1 MACTSC
7 STGSGGAPRGCKSN
21 GTCGT
26 DSCNKLTVFDW
37 LGNMTLPGGQKP
49 FDCVE
54 VRFKN
59 GRKDFYRNHENL
71 TLSMG
76 DVVATEASPG
86 HDIGIVTL
94 TGELVKVQMK
104 KKGANPNGEV
114 LKIYRKATQKDIDIW
129 QAARNREEPMK
140 VIAREIAIR
149 LSLEMKIS
157 DIEFQGDASKA
168 TFYYTANDRVDFRQL
183 IKDYAREFSIRI
195 EMKQVGFRQEASR
208 LGGVGSC
215 GRELC
220 CSTWLTDFRSVN
232 TSAARY
238 QQLSLNP
245 QKLAGQCGKLKCCL
259 NYELDTYLDAL
270 KELPDMDT
278 KLYTEKGDAVCQ
290 KIDIFKG
297 LMWFSYLNNM
307 AHWHVLEAEQV
318 REIIQMNKLREP
330 VSSLEDY
337 VVEEDADETEKS
349 FMNAVGQDSLTRFDA
364 PKHRRKKPSRG
375 GNKAKGDGVAVADAP
390 AREQR
395 PNNRQR
401 NDRERPER
409 GERQERPERNDR
421 NRENR
426 PPRNRE
432 DRPANREDRNNGDR
446 PERGERQ
453 ERPERNDRNRENRP
467 PRNRE
472 ERPAN
477 RENNGPR
484 QERADRTE
492 RPERNRDNNRQ
503 KPQQPKDGNLN
514 PQPKAEGGEPAG
526 DGERKKKQHHNRNKK
541 RPSGDKNG
549 ENNGNDKN

>member
-7 STGSGGAPRGCKSN
+7 SSGSGGAPKGCKNN

-37 LGNMTLPGGQKP
+37 LGNMSLPGGQKP

-59 GRKDFYRNHENL
+59 GRKDFYRNPDL
-71 TLSMG
+71 TLSIG

-104 KKGANPNGEV
+104 KKGANPESDSV
-114 LKIYRKATQKDIDIW
+114 LKIYRKATQKDVDIW

-149 LSLEMKIS
+149 LNLEMKIS

-195 EMKQVGFRQEASR
+195 EMKQVGFRQEAAR

-278 KLYTEKGDAVCQ
+278 RVYTEKGEAICQ

-297 LMWFSYLNNM
+297 LMWFAYLGDT
-307 AHWHVLEAEQV
+307 AHWHMLEADQV
-318 REIIQMNKLREP
+318 REMIQMNRKKEP
-330 VSSLEDY
+330 ISSLEDY
-337 VVEEDADETEKS
+337 VLEEEESEEKS

-364 PKHRRKKPSRG
+364 PKRRRKKPS
-375 GNKAKGDGVAVADAP
+375 KGRDNRERTETVATADAP
-390 AREQR
+390 VRERNNRQGNDRNGNRSER
-395 PNNRQR
+395 PNNRTDKNGDRAQR
-401 NDRERPER
+401 DNRQPREERQPRENREPR
-409 GERQERPERNDR
+409 GERQP
-421 NRENR
+421 RENR
-426 PPRNRE
+426 EPREPRAERPQGENRL
-432 DRPANREDRNNGDR
+432 PREPRE
-446 PERGERQ
+446 PRGEKPQGEPRLPR
-453 ERPERNDRNRENRP
+453 EPREPRENRQRQ
-467 PRNRE
+467 PR
-472 ERPAN
+472 PQA
-477 RENNGPR
+477 
-484 QERADRTE
+484 QEGD
-492 RPERNRDNNRQ
+492 Q
-503 KPQQPKDGNLN
+503 
-514 PQPKAEGGEPAG
+514 PAG
-526 DGERKKKQHHNRNKK
+526 DNADRKKKPHNRNKK
-541 RPSGDKNG
+541 KPSSGD
-549 ENNGNDKN
+549 NNGNDQK

>member
-7 STGSGGAPRGCKSN
+7 SSGSGGAPKGCKNN

-94 TGELVKVQMK
+94 TGELVKIQMK
-104 KKGANPNGEV
+104 KKGANPDGEV

-129 QAARNREEPMK
+129 QNARNREEPMK

-149 LSLEMKIS
+149 LNLEMKIS

-183 IKDYAREFSIRI
+183 IKDYAREFGIRI

-278 KLYTEKGDAVCQ
+278 RVYTEKGEAICQ

-297 LMWFSYLNNM
+297 LMWFAYTNDT
-307 AHWHVLEAEQV
+307 AHWHVLEADQV
-318 REIIQMNKLREP
+318 KEIIQMNKLREP

-337 VVEEDADETEKS
+337 VVEDDADETEKS

-364 PKHRRKKPSRG
+364 PKRRRKKPQRG
-375 GNKAKGDGVAVADAP
+375 KGEKGDTTAVAEAP
-390 AREQR
+390 ARDNRNRRRDDR
-395 PNNRQR
+395 PERGER
-401 NDRERPER
+401 TERPER
-409 GERQERPERNDR
+409 GERTDNRERN
-421 NRENR
+421 NNA
-426 PPRNRE
+426 PRGE
-432 DRPANREDRNNGDR
+432 R
-446 PERGERQ
+446 PERGERRDNRDRNRERNNNA
-453 ERPERNDRNRENRP
+453 ERPERAERGERTDRPERTDNRE
-467 PRNRE
+467 RNNAQR
-472 ERPAN
+472 
-477 RENNGPR
+477 G
-484 QERADRTE
+484 E
-492 RPERNRDNNRQ
+492 RPERAERGERTDNRERNNDRNTER
-503 KPQQPKDGNLN
+503 KPRPQQQPRDGENT
-514 PQPKAEGGEPAG
+514 QPRAEGAEGGNDAQ
-526 DGERKKKQHHNRNKK
+526 KKKKHHNRNKK
-541 RPSGDKNG
+541 KPSGDKNG
-549 ENNGNDKN
+549 NDQK